1 VIEDESPYPEVRCA
15 VANTDDPTMPSSTFR
30 AWVVGLILAV
40 LIPGINQFLFFR
52 YPSIAIT
59 QVCGFFC
66 PVAFMSLLG
75 GPLLSR
81 IFREKTVPMMLGFPI
96 CKAWARYL
104 PNISLFGIPLN
115 PGPFTIKEHVITTV
129 MAVVG
134 AKNAYAVSVTPTWQY
149 KIMSALFHS
158 VRILTISLRL
168 ALSQFRKSFMISTS
182 HLPVSFRSFPGQPFG
197 QLIGFYGL

>member
-40 LIPGINQFLFFR
+40 LIPGVNQFLFLR

-59 QVCGFFC
+59 QVCGFLSCGVYVSFW
-66 PVAFMSLLG
+66 G
-75 GPLLSR
+75 GPLLNR
-81 IFREKTVPMMLGFPI
+81 KFREKTVPMMLSLPI

-134 AKNAYAVSVTPTWQY
+134 AKNACTVSVTPTWQY

-158 VRILTISLRL
+158 VQILTISLRP
-168 ALSQFRKSFMISTS
+168 ALSQFRKSCTTS
-182 HLPVSFRSFPGQPFG
+182 MSHFPVS
-197 QLIGFYGL
+197 